1 MIPKNI
7 QSNHVI
13 DAIREIDS
21 RSIPRRR
28 RPTGYSLLYEGKKY
42 PPKLVLSIANKFANG
57 EELDSDAFG
66 GGNETNGF
74 LKKLGFEILEL
85 PNERYAE
92 VPSLRETSKK
102 TETKAHDERCPKCKE
117 TIRKLLEKIY
127 GKVKQ
132 NYRFDVGTTP
142 EDFKHTPYYGQLLEI
157 YEALQA
163 YRGFK
168 EFVKTRSLPPCDF
181 FLPNPGNIVEFDES
195 QHFTASRKIALS
207 HYPENLESGFDRK
220 RWMML
225 CEKIDAMDNDPP
237 FRDEQRAWYDTLRDF
252 LPAIKNLKP
261 TVRLLAH
268 DFSWCSLDSENPS
281 DIRKFENLLRGGSGG
296 FDIKVMEEP
305 DPLLARIVIADEWKG
320 DREEAR
326 NVLEEVY
333 KNWPIG
339 KKVKFLMTCGGF
351 VQFDWP
357 RSVSRKSIGDNKY
370 PNNEALEILIK
381 EAKKCAEQVVGSELR
396 EKLSEFTDYLT
407 LGIDSQKEK
416 ISTTR
421 NFIGKPHVELVFM
434 IDLRNDNYYWTGKSY
449 PTTSQEKG
457 LIRIENLEN
466 HFFEFGSIGKILVL
480 GCHDLTIF
488 NPRSQNAKGWREKVN
503 KDFRTISREMSP
515 TIVLQHPHTSDCV
528 MTWAAAWNGLEEKL
542 PSVKIYASAGR
553 YYNSDGERSDLEE
566 VLKKTKRG
574 NSIDFIV
581 RR

>member
-1 MIPKNI
+1 
-7 QSNHVI
+7 
-13 DAIREIDS
+13 
-21 RSIPRRR
+21 
-28 RPTGYSLLYEGKKY
+28 
-42 PPKLVLSIANKFANG
+42 
-57 EELDSDAFG
+57 
-66 GGNETNGF
+66 
-74 LKKLGFEILEL
+74 
-85 PNERYAE
+85 
-92 VPSLRETSKK
+92 
-102 TETKAHDERCPKCKE
+102 
-117 TIRKLLEKIY
+117 
-127 GKVKQ
+127 
-132 NYRFDVGTTP
+132 
-142 EDFKHTPYYGQLLEI
+142 
-157 YEALQA
+157 
-163 YRGFK
+163 
-168 EFVKTRSLPPCDF
+168 
-181 FLPNPGNIVEFDES
+181 
-195 QHFTASRKIALS
+195 
-207 HYPENLESGFDRK
+207 
-220 RWMML
+220 
-225 CEKIDAMDNDPP
+225 
-237 FRDEQRAWYDTLRDF
+237 
-252 LPAIKNLKP
+252 
-261 TVRLLAH
+261 
-268 DFSWCSLDSENPS
+268 
-281 DIRKFENLLRGGSGG
+281 
-296 FDIKVMEEP
+296 
-305 DPLLARIVIADEWKG
+305 
-320 DREEAR
+320 
-326 NVLEEVY
+326 
-333 KNWPIG
+333 
-339 KKVKFLMTCGGF
+339 MTCGGF

-503 KDFRTISREMSP
+503 KDFRIISREMSP